1 MAHGLLLAIP
11 KARPFVS
18 FSERDGDAHVML
30 DRVADAPRTVSA

>member
-18 FSERDGDAHVML
+18 FSVWDGHATFFWM
-30 DRVADAPRTVSA
+30 ADAPGTVPA